1 MSLGA
6 KGVISVLANVA
17 PRVAHDIAA
26 KYLAGDA
33 QGSRDLQIEYLD
45 LCNDLF
51 IDVNPIPAK
60 EALVMMGWEV
70 GACRMPLAP
79 LSEAARAQLRVTLAK
94 HGLVK

>member
-17 PRVAHDIAA
+17 PRIAHDIAA
-26 KYLAGDA
+26 KYLAGDT
-33 QGSRDLQIEYLD
+33 QSSRELQIQYLD

-60 EALVMMGWEV
+60 EAEV
-70 GACRMPLAP
+70 GKCRMPLAP
-79 LSEAARAQLRVTLAK
+79 LSDAARKQLRTTLVK
-94 HGLVK
+94 HGLIK

>member
-1 MSLGA
+1 MALGA

-17 PRVAHDIAA
+17 PRIAHEIAA

-33 QGSRDLQIEYLD
+33 QGSRELQIQYLD

-60 EALVMMGWEV
+60 ETLVMMGWEV
-70 GACRMPLAP
+70 GECRMPLAP
-79 LSEAARAQLRVTLAK
+79 LSDAARAQLRATLVK